1 MLPCSS
7 ATVIGTSSSY
17 SAASSSMVL
26 SIRVPGASDPK
37 ANTPPSVR
45 VNPAWILPSPG
56 TSRSPF
62 SSWVTESG
70 TVTTA
75 TRLTSG

>member
-1 MLPCSS
+1 MLAWSS
-7 ATVIGTSSSY
+7 TTVIGASSSY

-26 SIRVPGASDPK
+26 SISVPGASDPK

-45 VNPAWILPSPG
+45 VNPARILPSPG
-56 TSRSPF
+56 TSRSP
-62 SSWVTESG
+62 SSRRVTESG
-70 TVTTA
+70 TVITA